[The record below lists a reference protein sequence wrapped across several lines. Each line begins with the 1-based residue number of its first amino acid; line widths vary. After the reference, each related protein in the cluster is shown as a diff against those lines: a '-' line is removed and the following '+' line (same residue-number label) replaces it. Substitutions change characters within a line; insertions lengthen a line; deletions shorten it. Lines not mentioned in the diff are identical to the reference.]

1 VFSSLPD
8 IIYKGISLL
17 ASDLTPPLFKLENV
31 SYTYENAVPALDS
44 INLEIH
50 NGEKIAVLGANGCG
64 KSTLLKILDGLYF
77 PTSGSAAYSG
87 ATLSEAVFRDEAF
100 NTTFRSKVGLVF
112 QDSDVQLFLPTVRDE
127 VAFAPLQLDISQ
139 EEVRERVEK
148 ALQALH
154 IEGLRERAPHQLS
167 SGEKKK
173 VALASLL
180 TLEPQV
186 WLFDE
191 PSAGL
196 DPRTVAWLTE
206 FIDEQ
211 GNAGKTI
218 LLATHDLELTRAVAD
233 RVCLM
238 NEAHQITFDGA
249 TPEVLANHKLLSST
263 NLI

>member
-1 VFSSLPD
+1 LTF
-8 IIYKGISLL
+8 
-17 ASDLTPPLFKLENV
+17 DLTPPLFKLENV
-31 SYTYENAVPALDS
+31 SYAYENTVPALDS

-50 NGEKIAVLGANGCG
+50 SGEKIVLLGANGCG

-77 PTSGSAAYSG
+77 PTSGRVAYSG
-87 ATLSEAVFRDEAF
+87 TTLGEAVFRDEAF
-100 NTTFRSKVGLVF
+100 NAAFRSKVGLVF
-112 QDSDVQLFLPTVRDE
+112 QDSDVQLFLPTVHDE
-127 VAFAPLQLDISQ
+127 VAFAPLQLEISQ

-180 TLEPQV
+180 TLKPQV
-186 WLFDE
+186 WLLDE
-191 PSAGL
+191 PAAGL

-206 FIDEQ
+206 FINEQ
-211 GNAGKTI
+211 GDSGKTI
-218 LLATHDLELTRAVAD
+218 LLATHDLELTRSVAD
-233 RVCLM
+233 RVCLL

-249 TPEVLANHKLLSST
+249 TLEVLANQELLSST